1 MCYFR
6 LSKRQLLES
15 YRFFSLQNNL
25 NKSVDGDEVSG
36 NPIVSYEL
44 VQEIEIDY
52 TRPVVILGPLKDRIN
67 DELISEYPEKF
78 GSCVPHTTRTR
89 RQFEVDGRDYHFVA
103 SREAMEADIQV
114 NQLPMPG
121 LHGHSG
127 VRYNERSPKLARG
140 LGPWT

>member
-1 MCYFR
+1 MGQCQRLFKFDLKSYF
-6 LSKRQLLES
+6 
-15 YRFFSLQNNL
+15 QNNL

-78 GSCVPHTTRTR
+78 GSCVPHTTRPR
-89 RQFEVDGRDYHFVA
+89 RQFEVDGRDYHLVA
-103 SREAMEADIQV
+103 SREAMEDDIQV
-114 NQLPMPG
+114 ISVFIWA
-121 LHGHSG
+121 H
-127 VRYNERSPKLARG
+127 RTNEVSPRLTTALVITRSAWLLTRK
-140 LGPWT
+140 